1 MGTVFMPMFIP
12 YDNSCDGE
20 VICKSIDAVTTSC
33 KCVVPPMDPM
43 TQMFLWIILG
53 SCIFAVAATGYFL
66 IKNWRM

>member
-33 KCVVPPMDPM
+33 RCVEPPMEPM
-43 TQMFLWIILG
+43 TQMFLWIVLG
-53 SCIFAVAATGYFL
+53 IIIVMVIAFTYWFY
-66 IKNWRM
+66 KQWRM